1 MTIREDIKSLLA
13 KENITLTE
21 IAKDISKKNNK
32 KVTVYGLSQKLLRD
46 SMKYNEVKEILDSL
60 GYTLKIEKK

>member
-21 IAKDISKKNNK
+21 IAKEISTKSNK

-46 SMKYNEVKEILDSL
+46 SVKYNEVREILDCL